1 MDMKLLLK
9 NTWLLFAFLLLATAC
24 RDDKLD
30 EQSTITLPPEMETLF
45 ANGVD
50 FTTTASS
57 KSLEFTTD
65 QDWNITA
72 AETRNGE
79 KWYEIYPTSGGPGK
93 AEVTIK
99 VDENKSY
106 DNRSVAITINA
117 GKVKKTL
124 MVSQKQVNALTVT
137 SERLEVKPEGGKL
150 NVEVNAN
157 VEYRVVI
164 ADDCQDWIK
173 LAPSSTRGLST
184 STISLN
190 VEINGDKEKRVGAIY
205 VTDGTLT
212 DEIKIYQHGGDIILL
227 NENEYPVGDR
237 GETIKIEL
245 RSDCEY
251 GVKMPDADWIKEEI
265 VNRGVSSHTI
275 YYTVSPNETDESR
288 RAKIIFYDKENT
300 DIADTLTVIQ
310 AQKGA
315 VVIDNKSIELKT
327 PNDTIIGIDVN
338 ANMGVE
344 ILPADTC
351 QWITES
357 TASSGLQLK
366 KIYLKA
372 AKNENFS
379 PRRGRVLIKNK
390 NGKECDTLKIWQA
403 GKPTTVKLE
412 QTELNVP
419 MAGGNFS
426 VKVNADVAVKLSKWK
441 QLWPEGELND
451 EPKDNITDDNFFK
464 QALFKYENKP
474 GIPFEAA
481 MSADGQ
487 SIEIKVAPAVSA
499 EATSITITVYG
510 EYENKEAQLV
520 IRQEP
525 DPTKVVRLSLTDTG
539 ITMFGGQCLYSY
551 QALQNMYSQE
561 ELYSRQAE
569 TVQGYYWY
577 TDFINHTLKAE
588 NSDVTK
594 AWVDSYTAVN
604 RGLQMKYGI
613 EVSQEEELTPSDST
627 AVSALVDMHSFVVF
641 YEMVNLWGKAICLDK
656 LPTDFWVTVPA
667 ISKAEV
673 LNRFVGPLSLVRDY
687 LPGKKI
693 TQEKIDDIF
702 FPSRDLPS
710 LLLARIYM
718 EQGEY
723 AKAES
728 LLTEVVNS
736 GRYQIGDLVYQ
747 LPAPAQ
753 NTTVDAEMVSK
764 ICFSYSEVLLTLAEC
779 ESRLGKSAQA
789 EENLN
794 RVVSANIGS
803 PAYSSNVSAAVGT
816 SDDSFIGRL
825 ANAWQSQLRGTGT
838 YFAFLK
844 RNNIAE
850 SYLNIPT
857 WRLVFPIPLSEI
869 QMNPNLSQN
878 EGY

>member
-1 MDMKLLLK
+1 MKLFMK
-9 NTWLLFAFLLLATAC
+9 NAWLFLACLLFVTAC
-24 RDDKLD
+24 SDDKVE
-30 EQSTITLPPEMETLF
+30 EQTTITLPPETETLF

-50 FTTTASS
+50 FTTAAGS
-57 KSLEFTTD
+57 KSLEFTATE
-65 QDWNITA
+65 DWNITA

-93 AEVTIK
+93 AEVTLK

-117 GKVKKTL
+117 GKMKKTL

-137 SERLEVKPEGGKL
+137 SGRLEVKQEGGTL

-157 VEYRVVI
+157 VEYKAVI

-173 LAPSSTRGLST
+173 ATPTSTRGLSA
-184 STISLN
+184 STISFK
-190 VEINGDKEKRVGAIY
+190 VEMNGEKDKREGTIFI
-205 VTDGTLT
+205 TDGTLKE
-212 DEIKIYQHGGDIILL
+212 EIKVYQHGGDIVLL

-237 GETIKIEL
+237 GETIKVEL
-245 RSDCEY
+245 RSNCEY
-251 GVKMPDADWIKEEI
+251 GVKMPDVDWIKEAI
-265 VNRGVSSHTI
+265 MNRGVSSHTI
-275 YYTVSPNETDESR
+275 YYTVSPNETNESR

-310 AQKGA
+310 AQKDA
-315 VVIDNKSIELKT
+315 VVIDNKNIVLNT
-327 PNDTIIGIDVN
+327 PNDTIIGIDIN
-338 ANMGVE
+338 ANVGVE
-344 ILPADTC
+344 IRPADTC

-357 TASSGLQLK
+357 TASRGLQLK

-379 PRRGRVLIKNK
+379 PRRGRVLIKSK

-419 MAGGNFS
+419 MAGGSFS

-441 QLWPEGELND
+441 QLWPEGEFND
-451 EPKDNITDDNFFK
+451 EPKDNITEDNYFK
-464 QALFKYENKP
+464 QALFKYENRP

-481 MSADGQ
+481 MSADGK
-487 SIEIKVAPAVSA
+487 SIEIEVAPAVSA
-499 EATSITITVYG
+499 EATSVTITVYG

-539 ITMFGGQCLYSY
+539 IAIFGGQCLSSY
-551 QALQNMYSQE
+551 QALQKMYSQE

-577 TDFINHTLKAE
+577 TDFINHTLRAE
-588 NSDVTK
+588 NSDVTR
-594 AWVDSYTAVN
+594 AWIDSYTAVN
-604 RGLQMKYGI
+604 RGLQIKYGI

-627 AVSALVDMHSFVVF
+627 AVFALVDMHRFVVF
-641 YEMVNLWGKAICLDK
+641 YEMVNLWGKAVCLDK
-656 LPTDFWVTVPA
+656 MPTDPWATVPA

-673 LNRFVGPLSLVRDY
+673 LKRFVEPLSLAIDY
-687 LPGKKI
+687 LPAKKI

-702 FPSRDLPS
+702 FPSRDFPA
-710 LLLARIYM
+710 LLLARICM

-728 LLTEVVNS
+728 LLAEVVNS
-736 GRYQIGDLVYQ
+736 GRYRLGDLVYQ

-779 ESRLGKSAQA
+779 DSRLGKSAQA
-789 EENLN
+789 EEYLN
-794 RVVSANIGS
+794 SVVSANIGS
-803 PAYSSNVSAAVGT
+803 PAYSSNVSAIIGG
-816 SDDSFIGRL
+816 SDGSFIGRL

-844 RNNIAE
+844 RNNLAE
-850 SYLNIPT
+850 SYLNIPS

-869 QMNPNLSQN
+869 HKDPNMSQN
-878 EGY
+878 DGY